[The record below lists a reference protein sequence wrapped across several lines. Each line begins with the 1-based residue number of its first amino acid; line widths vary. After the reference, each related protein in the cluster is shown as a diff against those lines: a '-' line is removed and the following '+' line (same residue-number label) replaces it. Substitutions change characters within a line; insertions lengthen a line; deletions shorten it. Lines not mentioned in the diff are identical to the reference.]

1 MSDAARFSLVKPTID
16 TPFHIDFEWWQQN
29 DNNWRVFLLGQQC
42 PTHQLVSADQ
52 AENVVIDFVD
62 PVTAEVKKVDG
73 LLHTLLTHCSK
84 QDDFISSSSSMT
96 STVFRIFLANN
107 NQPLTPAQISK
118 MISRPAATILATLSG
133 PTVYKGI
140 RPILQ

>member
-1 MSDAARFSLVKPTID
+1 MNDASKFSLVKPTID

-29 DNNWRVFLLGQQC
+29 DNNWRVFLLGQLC
-42 PTHQLVSADQ
+42 PTHQAVFADQ

-84 QDDFISSSSSMT
+84 QGDFISSSSSMT

-107 NQPLTPAQISK
+107 NQPLTPAQISE
-118 MISRPAATILATLSG
+118 MIARPAATILATLSG
-133 PTVYKGI
+133 HTVYKGI